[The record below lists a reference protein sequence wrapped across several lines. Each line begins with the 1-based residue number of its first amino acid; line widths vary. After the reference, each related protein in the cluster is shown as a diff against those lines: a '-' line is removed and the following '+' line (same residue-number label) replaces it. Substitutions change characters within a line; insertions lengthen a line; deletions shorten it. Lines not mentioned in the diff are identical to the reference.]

1 MRSRTRPQA
10 HRPRRGSALIITVGT
25 LALIAVFAV
34 LYVTLG
40 QADTRAAE
48 TVDHN
53 TEVSRVE
60 DQIAGYIAGVVGD
73 DRLDVTVDTI
83 TNAEIEVGPSF
94 NPSGTPVPPDEARR
108 QRFVR
113 EATDYPYT
121 DYTFKSV
128 FSADPTSPYDGTQYG
143 NVPDALAG
151 NDTTTLSLA
160 AERFRFNPTGNHPVM
175 LDLPD
180 DTLSLDA
187 TDDALR
193 DYRVASDPWLA
204 SSEPTF
210 LGRPESGLAIDQ
222 RLFSL
227 NALQTTPTNGALQDE
242 FHYLDNRDWRQ
253 ISNLAPDGLSVNLF
267 NLRGNFQAE
276 PGLGLDPN
284 GRFRMSENR
293 TLLSLNNPDPQN
305 PTPAQLLLR
314 ASDRLPID
322 PDGLIVSSFLDQSN
336 QTAFAIR
343 NTPAWWTMNQRFLFF
358 PADPSF
364 TILGRPDT
372 ATLIGANTGT
382 LVEQTWDTPDFPDY
396 QYADAD
402 GDGFYDSRWF
412 ELTDS
417 TMGFLGATNLLDND
431 TDMRFFIA
439 ARVVDLSARVN
450 VNSATDSLVPPTS
463 KVPAGAT
470 PAEIDLRRLLTMQ
483 DPAVRYR
490 PVFENISSNPPNA
503 GFQRLSLA
511 HIKPMPLEQQQNN
524 PVNSNTLV
532 AADYSNYITANAPGT
547 FFLGFSGI
555 NTGRYAYDA
564 IRREIQGNPFELPAD
579 ATNLRAAGSGVLLHD
594 TTPFEYFD
602 FKPASQSVMAAP
614 GSAQLGR
621 MPRWRRD
628 YWHAVGGANIAD
640 PGDPPMSALGLGDR
654 LFGLDDLSELLTFN
668 GVNDDSTLSRLERVT
683 QGRFES
689 NPGADLA
696 SSSLRFGPL
705 RANRPTA
712 LERAG
717 HDTQINTDSAFTTP
731 SAIGDDLIDF
741 ESMAL
746 AALDVRRRLTTISG
760 AAPLRSRVVEDTDH
774 DGVLSD
780 DERRLTADDARLSL
794 VFDADDPAKLFDLY
808 ADALAPYAEA
818 DDTWNVDPEGEF
830 LSRPAYNRMRTLA
843 YGHRGSEL
851 ALRLSAHL
859 AVNMAD
865 LNDEDDTPSAYTVLA
880 MADAQSNDIRGDLD
894 RDWPTTLN
902 ENDPLHWWADGKRF
916 DLGDEKLAPTAADL
930 SGGVASDYSRIAYN
944 VYGVEPQPFIT
955 EVAVLTMYSDTPR
968 SAITGLADNGFDGVP
983 LPEDED
989 VGAHVGNNE
998 NWWGLGA
1005 VQGGTPGDDDLEQDD
1020 VTIRTDIS
1028 PENPDL
1034 VFHVLAVQLTNPF
1047 DVPIRLSGED
1057 TDNAADGGALNS
1069 ADVRTIEDAKF
1080 YLEFNG
1086 HFFPLAEYFERDP
1099 DINPATDA
1107 PYTADGPRTAN
1118 HLYAVTLE
1126 PGESRVFYVSAHPW
1140 VEGMNLRWIAI
1151 DKVYGNPV
1159 PGNFNGIFQA
1169 PLPDMSNRHP
1179 FEEFLA
1185 TQFTVTDAAG
1195 RPMVRDSQF
1204 DARGPVRL
1212 IEFNPVDGSLA
1223 AAGMS
1228 ESAGGTFTDFLRTS
1242 LAFRDPGNSVAHDR
1256 MRQEVR
1262 LWRKMTVDDSSA
1274 FNPTN
1279 AEDTDYDTTNTNDA
1293 GVNSG
1298 INWIENDLLVDRMRD
1313 PLLPRE
1319 YTFGEQRSS
1328 LDYAVYDHTAI
1339 TGRAA
1344 TSFYA
1349 TWNDIVNPSGT
1360 ITSEWN
1366 TPQTQ
1371 TIPLTTATDDISHI
1385 WSNTNQGLTFVRF
1398 AGYRRPDHLS
1408 RSATGDLNPVLDENN
1423 ERTLRGLLP
1432 AWCVEGVDNNYNI
1445 ITPIESGFDPDNDN
1459 DGAADEPSLA
1469 NGALESIENVTIN
1482 GEKFGYN
1489 GSLAGGTGSPR
1500 PGGDLPPF
1508 FSKILRKTLVDTIP
1522 QAELNSANV
1531 NYIIP
1536 DTPLIPTMRRHP
1548 ALKSERGI
1556 DDPTDF
1562 SAVMASAGAAGNL
1575 LVTEEDTPALLGGLN
1590 ADVTGNNTPSVM
1602 DDRESLLFNNSDRFG
1617 YDGQDPRTAGIR
1629 LGDLLLPLGVGAAF
1643 HPRLTHSTAN
1653 GEPWNWSAP
1662 ENFRPGDWTTLAEAL
1677 SAALGL
1683 EPPAFYNKDPADLG
1697 YSLLNE
1703 LCEKKPTINQPTAYD
1718 PPAGTLPNPANQLAV
1733 STPKNQVEF
1742 ILNRGRLDPDA
1753 YTPFYNRSFTYPGAA
1768 GEVLSPVFI
1777 AGEAGTGDRRVALS
1791 VPPAQR
1797 LLSMAQAITRGGDP
1811 LTTPVIGTVNINTAP
1826 DTVLRTVP
1834 GFATSLQFTSDWVDY
1849 DKYDVPAE
1857 GIISPF
1863 TGANQMEWAPAR
1875 VAGKTF
1881 SAYTDYSDFSE
1892 QSPVRPLPFGVGDPF
1907 AINNPW
1913 QNRADI
1919 APALSAFRDRAS
1931 PSFSLPSVNPATY
1944 ANGFNQSGAL
1954 RPRQIFDFNPSYTV
1968 LNYAFGL
1975 TVGSAALPDNRTLM
1989 AQNYALDM
1997 SRSAVNGEFASTET
2011 PGLAGTGSLLGVSIY
2026 KRDPLSP
2033 VGGPNIANP
2042 RFTTGF
2048 GANSWG
2054 QAVRDQAIQG
2064 TATRYAW
2071 DDLAMAAKDQDLN
2084 GNPDP
2089 NGDGTD
2095 QILLTVDPNK
2105 DDNFAYTM
2113 GRGLF
2118 LNENPD
2124 KTNRK
2129 RALEDEL
2136 EDDLLEKLAIFNG
2149 AANTIDTRSDFFA
2162 AWFIVRGYRESDV
2175 EGLDA
2180 GEPMTPTYQKRFL
2193 MVIDRSNVTD
2203 AGQRPH
2209 ILLLREVPP

>member
-1 MRSRTRPQA
+1 MRSRTMHAA
-10 HRPRRGSALIITVGT
+10 HARGSALIITVGT
-25 LALIAVFAV
+25 LALIAVFAA

-40 QADTRAAE
+40 QSDTRMAE

-53 TEVSRVE
+53 ADVSRVE
-60 DQIAGYIAGVVGD
+60 DQIARYIAGVVGD

-83 TNAEIEVGPSF
+83 TGFANEVGPYYDP
-94 NPSGTPVPPDEARR
+94 NGTPIPADESRR
-108 QRFVR
+108 QRFIR

-128 FSADPTSPYDGTQYG
+128 FSTDPLFDGTQYG
-143 NVPDALAG
+143 NVPDAFNGAG
-151 NDTTTLSLA
+151 AAQLSLA
-160 AERFRFNPTGNHPVM
+160 AERFRFNPTGDHGVM
-175 LDLPD
+175 LDLPS
-180 DTLSLDA
+180 DTLSLDGQA
-187 TDDALR
+187 DAVR
-193 DYRVASDPWLA
+193 DFRVASDPWLA

-210 LGRPESGLAIDQ
+210 LGRPETGLAIDQ

-227 NALQTTPTNGALQDE
+227 HALQTSSTNNALQDE

-267 NLRGNFQAE
+267 NLRGNFEAE
-276 PGLGLDPN
+276 PGLGVDPN
-284 GRFRMSENR
+284 GRYRMSENR
-293 TLLSLNNPDPQN
+293 TLLSLNNPDAQN
-305 PTPAQLLLR
+305 PTPDQLRLR
-314 ASDRLPID
+314 ASDRLPND
-322 PDGLIVSSFLDQSN
+322 PDGVIVSSFLDQTN
-336 QTAFAIR
+336 QVALAIR
-343 NTPAWWTMNQRFLFF
+343 NTPAWWTMNQRFLYF

-364 TILGRPDT
+364 AILGRPDT
-372 ATLIGANTGT
+372 GTLIGANLGS
-382 LVEQTWDTPDFPDY
+382 LVVQTWDTPDYPDY

-417 TMGFLGATNLLDND
+417 TMGFLGTTSLLDND

-490 PVFENISSNPPNA
+490 PVFENVNSNPPSA
-503 GFQRLSLA
+503 GQQRLSLA
-511 HIKPMPLEQQQNN
+511 HIEPLPFAQQQNN
-524 PVNSNTLV
+524 PNNSNRLV
-532 AADYSNYITANAPGT
+532 AADYSNYITANAVGT
-547 FFLGFSGI
+547 FFLGFAGME
-555 NTGRYAYDA
+555 TGRYAYDA
-564 IRREIQGNPFELPAD
+564 IRREIQGDPFGLPAD
-579 ATNLRAAGSGVLLHD
+579 ATNLRAAGSGELLRD

-602 FKPASQSVMAAP
+602 FKPAVQGVMTDP
-614 GSAQLGR
+614 GAAQLGR

-628 YWHAVGGANIAD
+628 YWHAAGGANIAD
-640 PGDPPMSALGLGDR
+640 AGDPPISALGLGGR

-668 GVNDDSTLSRLERVT
+668 GVNDDTTLSRLERVT

-689 NPGADLA
+689 NTGTDL
-696 SSSLRFGPL
+696 SGSTLRFGPL

-717 HDTQINTDSAFTTP
+717 HDNQINSVSAFTSQSVT
-731 SAIGDDLIDF
+731 GDDLVDY

-760 AAPLRSRVVEDTDH
+760 AAPLRSRVVEDLDR

-780 DERRLTADDARLSL
+780 DERRLTDADARLDL
-794 VFDADDPAKLFDLY
+794 VFDAGDPAALFALY

-818 DDTWNVDPEGEF
+818 DDTWNVDPEGE
-830 LSRPAYNRMRTLA
+830 LVSRPSYRQMRTLA

-865 LNDEDDTPSAYTVLA
+865 LYDEDDTPSAYTVLA

-894 RDWPTTLN
+894 RDWPLTLK
-902 ENDPLHWWADGKRF
+902 ENDPLHWWADGKKL

-930 SGGVASDYSRIAYN
+930 SAGVASDYSRLAYN
-944 VYGVEPQPFIT
+944 VFGVEPQPFIT
-955 EVAVLTMYSDTPR
+955 EVAVMTMYCDIPR
-968 SAITGLADNGFDGVP
+968 ASITGLADNGFDGVP
-983 LPEDED
+983 LVEDEN
-989 VGAHVGNNE
+989 VGDHPGNNE
-998 NWWGLGA
+998 NWWGLGSI
-1005 VQGGTPGDDDLEQDD
+1005 QGQTAGDDDLEVDD
-1020 VTIRTDIS
+1020 VTVRTDIS

-1034 VFHVLAVQLTNPF
+1034 IFHVLAVQLTNPF
-1047 DVPIRLSGED
+1047 DVPIRLSGRD
-1057 TDNAADGGALNS
+1057 TDNANDGGALNS

-1099 DINPATDA
+1099 DINPATEN
-1107 PYTADGPRTAN
+1107 PYTTDGPRVAG

-1159 PGNFNGIFQA
+1159 PGNFNGIFQD
-1169 PLPDMSNRHP
+1169 PLPDMSNRNP

-1195 RPMVRDSQF
+1195 RPMVRDNQF

-1223 AAGMS
+1223 AAGVP
-1228 ESAGGTFTDFLRTS
+1228 ESSGGTFTDFLRTS
-1242 LAFRDPGNSVAHDR
+1242 LAFRDPGNIEGYTR

-1262 LWRKMTVDDSSA
+1262 LWRKMTVDDSTG
-1274 FNPTN
+1274 FTPTN
-1279 AEDTDYDTTNTNDA
+1279 AEDTDYDTSNTNDA

-1313 PLLPRE
+1313 PLLPRA
-1319 YTFGEQRSS
+1319 YTFGEQRAS
-1328 LDYAVYDHTAI
+1328 LDYAVYDHTSI
-1339 TGRAA
+1339 TGRPA
-1344 TSFYA
+1344 TSFY
-1349 TWNDIVNPSGT
+1349 TSWNDIINPSGT

-1366 TPQTQ
+1366 TAQTQ
-1371 TIPLTTATDDISHI
+1371 AIPLTTATEDTTGI

-1408 RSATGDLNPVLDENN
+1408 RTAAGDLNPVLDGNN
-1423 ERTLRGLLP
+1423 ERSLRGLLP
-1432 AWCVEGVDNNYNI
+1432 AWCVEGVESNYNI
-1445 ITPIESGFDPDNDN
+1445 ITPIESGFDPDTDN

-1469 NGALESIENVTIN
+1469 YGALDAIENVTVN

-1489 GSLAGGTGSPR
+1489 GSLSGGTGSPR

-1522 QAELNSANV
+1522 QVELDSANA

-1536 DTPLIPTMRRHP
+1536 DTPLIPTLRRHP

-1556 DDPTDF
+1556 EDPTDF

-1575 LVTEEDTPALLGGLN
+1575 LVTDRGTPSLLGDLN
-1590 ADVTGNNTPSVM
+1590 AGAAQPSVM

-1617 YDGQDPRTAGIR
+1617 FDGEDPRTAGVR
-1629 LGDLLLPLGVGAAF
+1629 LGDLLMPLGVGASF
-1643 HPRLTHSTAN
+1643 HPRLTHTTAN

-1683 EPPAFYNKDPADLG
+1683 EPPAFYNKDPGDPG
-1697 YSLLNE
+1697 YSLLCE

-1718 PPAGTLPNPANQLAV
+1718 PPAGTPPNPANQLAV
-1733 STPKNQVEF
+1733 TTPKNQVEF

-1753 YTPFYNRSFTYPGAA
+1753 YTPFYNRSFVYPG
-1768 GEVLSPVFI
+1768 GGFEDLSPVFI
-1777 AGEAGTGDRRVALS
+1777 AGEPGVGDRRVALS

-1811 LTTPVIGTVNINTAP
+1811 LTTPVIGTININTAP
-1826 DTVLRTVP
+1826 DTVLRTIP
-1834 GFATSLQFTSDWVDY
+1834 GFSTSLQFTSSWVDY

-1857 GIISPF
+1857 GIVSPF
-1863 TGANQMEWAPAR
+1863 VGANLMEWAPGR

-1881 SAYTDYSDFSE
+1881 AAHADYNDFSE
-1892 QSPVRPLPFGVGDPF
+1892 QTPVRPLPFGIGDPF

-1913 QNRADI
+1913 RNRADI
-1919 APALSAFRDRAS
+1919 APALSAFRDRTS
-1931 PSFSLPSVNPATY
+1931 PSFTLASVNPTTY
-1944 ANGFNQSGAL
+1944 ANGFNQSGAF
-1954 RPRQIFDFNPSYTV
+1954 RPRKIFDFNPSYEV
-1968 LNYAFGL
+1968 LSYAFGL
-1975 TVGSAALPDNRTLM
+1975 TVGSPALPDNRALM

-1997 SRSAVNGEFASTET
+1997 SRSAINGEFASIET

-2071 DDLAMAAKDQDLN
+2071 DDLVMAAKDQDLN
-2084 GNPDP
+2084 GDADP
-2089 NGDGTD
+2089 NGDGAE
-2095 QILLTVDPNK
+2095 QILFTVDPNK
-2105 DDNFAYTM
+2105 DDNFSYTV

-2124 KTNRK
+2124 RTNRK

-2162 AWFIVRGYRESDV
+2162 AWFIIRGYRESDV

-2203 AGQRPH
+2203 LGQQPR
-2209 ILLLREVPP
+2209 ILLLREVPL